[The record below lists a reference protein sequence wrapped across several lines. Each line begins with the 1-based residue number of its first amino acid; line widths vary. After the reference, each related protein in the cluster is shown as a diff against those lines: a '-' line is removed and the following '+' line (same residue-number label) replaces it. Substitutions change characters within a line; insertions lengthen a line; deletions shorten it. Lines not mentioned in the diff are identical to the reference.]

1 MMEDQIKRR
10 AYELWEA
17 DGRPAGQDQSY
28 WFKAVA
34 EMATAVAANIKPARK
49 RATRTTRTK
58 KAA

>member
-1 MMEDQIKRR
+1 MEDQIKRR

-17 DGRPAGQDQSY
+17 DGSPVGEDQNY

-34 EMATAVAANIKPARK
+34 EVATSAAKTIKQPRK
-49 RATRTTRTK
+49 RTTRVK

>member
-1 MMEDQIKRR
+1 MEDQIKRR

-17 DGRPAGQDQSY
+17 DGSPVGEDQNY

-34 EMATAVAANIKPARK
+34 ELANTAAKTIKPARK
-49 RATRTTRTK
+49 RATRVK